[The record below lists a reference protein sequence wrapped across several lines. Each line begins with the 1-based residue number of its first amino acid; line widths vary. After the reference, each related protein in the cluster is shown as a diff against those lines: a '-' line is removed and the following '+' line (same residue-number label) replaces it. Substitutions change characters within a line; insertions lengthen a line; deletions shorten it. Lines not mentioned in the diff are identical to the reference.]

1 MASAD
6 PYEWPKSAIGSKL
19 TILEQ
24 SLVCGICSEFFE
36 NPHVL
41 NCGHS
46 FCSLCI
52 RKHLD
57 RNFNV
62 NTFNKCPMCPEK
74 AETSH
79 LRVNRLLEGITSNY
93 RSVRDELLA
102 FVQNGSMINTTTNLD
117 SSSSSTGKTVGKVTD
132 IKRLISQKVLHE
144 FNTIPKMKKELI
156 ALCQSSSASISA
168 DGSLDDLKRKYRNF
182 IALHNAQL
190 GSATP
195 LTFAECVQE
204 TNRAERAR
212 TTEAWTNGATSA
224 KVEKLKNGE
233 VCCCIHYMLL

>member
-6 PYEWPKSAIGSKL
+6 PYEWPKGGIGSKL
-19 TILEQ
+19 SLLEQ

-74 AETSH
+74 AEVSH
-79 LRVNRLLEGITSNY
+79 LHVNRVLEGITLNY
-93 RSVRDELLA
+93 RSVRDELLT
-102 FVQNGSMINTTTNLD
+102 FIQKGLIEVSN
-117 SSSSSTGKTVGKVTD
+117 SSSSNPAGVKAQKETD
-132 IKRLISQKVLHE
+132 IKRIIAQKVLHE
-144 FNTIPKMKKELI
+144 FNTAPKMKKELL
-156 ALCQSSSASISA
+156 ALCQHSSVPIST
-168 DGSLDDLKRKYRNF
+168 DGGLDDLKRKYRNF

-190 GSATP
+190 GSAQP
-195 LTFAECVQE
+195 LTFTECVQE
-204 TNRAERAR
+204 INRAERAR
-212 TTEAWTNGATSA
+212 AAEAWTNGTTNA
-224 KVEKLKNGE
+224 KLEKLRNGE
-233 VCCCIHYMLL
+233 VCVLFL